1 MKKTNLLFVPGGF
14 FILIGIIFL
23 VIAFPVITNNPGSV
37 IILGGIVTITIGV
50 GILFL
55 FWGGNIKYQ
64 FEKEKI
70 RRRVCG
76 DDLPPRRQWWA
87 TPKERNIF

>member
-1 MKKTNLLFVPGGF
+1 
-14 FILIGIIFL
+14 
-23 VIAFPVITNNPGSV
+23 
-37 IILGGIVTITIGV
+37 V